1 MPSTPGGVTA
11 LDDRELTAANAR
23 RVAELTHADPLVL
36 DSCVLH
42 AEAVRRGVLTGEYD
56 LLAGLDLLPE
66 ERRGQWVSWLE
77 SATRADASTIEA
89 NGSTFGALRAAHA
102 AITSA
107 RAAFRGRDG
116 EALLVVR
123 AALETAASAGHDT
136 DTVAAITG
144 ALLGAVY
151 GVSAIPATWRRR
163 IHGWPGLRAR
173 DLVEL
178 ALRTAGEAPAD
189 AWPRRAHE
197 PEITSRPAVTVAFDG
212 GLRLGTQSCLTT
224 TDADAVVSLSRIGSA
239 ERLFADYPERHV
251 EFWLVDSD
259 DPATHNDL
267 AATLIDAADVV
278 AELRSQ
284 GHHVLLHCVHAHHRT
299 PSVALVYAEVPLAD
313 DGRRSR
319 TDPPGPRR
327 HRDRRTA
334 LADRAGGG
342 PRHRSAP
349 RFGSRDGVT
358 RGGDGRRPRPPPD
371 APLIAGQT
379 SLRLGSHRLDPRA
392 ANSAQRREV
401 TMPPHSRHVPTRRL
415 REQRHAPAGGHH
427 ARTHRHDLDA
437 RDDDAPRTGCD
448 AARRRAHRPR

>member
-107 RAAFRGRDG
+107 REAFRGRDG

-239 ERLFADYPERHV
+239 ERLFADHPERHV

-284 GHHVLLHCVHAHHRT
+284 GHSALLRCAHAHHRT
-299 PSVALVYAEVPLAD
+299 TSDALVYAVKYRWLTTDAAAEQIRRALGVTAI
-313 DGRRSR
+313 DGLLWQ
-319 TDPPGPRR
+319 
-327 HRDRRTA
+327 TA
-334 LADRAGGG
+334 LEVARAIEA
-342 PRHRSAP
+342 PRASAP
-349 RFGSRDGVT
+349 AT
-358 RGGDGRRPRPPPD
+358 
-371 APLIAGQT
+371 A
-379 SLRLGSHRLDPRA
+379 
-392 ANSAQRREV
+392 
-401 TMPPHSRHVPTRRL
+401 
-415 REQRHAPAGGHH
+415 
-427 ARTHRHDLDA
+427 
-437 RDDDAPRTGCD
+437 
-448 AARRRAHRPR
+448 